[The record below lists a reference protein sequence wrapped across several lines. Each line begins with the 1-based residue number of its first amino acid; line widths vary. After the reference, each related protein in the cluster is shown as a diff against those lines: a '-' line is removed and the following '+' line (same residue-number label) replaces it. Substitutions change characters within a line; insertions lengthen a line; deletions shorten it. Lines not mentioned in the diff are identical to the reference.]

1 MEGKGV
7 PMTRM
12 RASWFAAALALV
24 VFAGVV
30 YLQAGAQAAPERQ
43 PLITEALVDAENATL
58 TINGFDFGA
67 EVPTVTLGMSALQVL
82 SMSESGVVT
91 GLPEV
96 LPGTYLLALSWAD
109 GAGAVFYPTLG
120 AVGPAGPA
128 GPQGEPGPFL
138 STGSTSAAY
147 GADAVVGGD
156 PTSSQDHAGLSNTHY
171 GDGALANRTTGNDN
185 SAFGQRALYN
195 LTTGKDNAAF
205 GRLSMRDLTTG
216 EDNLAIG
223 TQAML
228 RATTA
233 SFNMAFGSGALENN
247 LAGENNVAIGS
258 AALLTNLQSN
268 NIGIGRDALR
278 LNNEGSGN
286 TAIGYQAGIN
296 NRTGSNNVYIG
307 SRGTN
312 GDENVIRIGD
322 PNTHTKTILVGEVE
336 GDIKVVPVYQ

>member
-1 MEGKGV
+1 
-7 PMTRM
+7 MTRM
-12 RASWFAAALALV
+12 RGSWFAAALVPA

-30 YLQAGAQAAPERQ
+30 YLQAGAQTAPERQ
-43 PLITEALVDAENATL
+43 PLITEALVDAENGTL
-58 TINGFDFGA
+58 TINGFDFTGEA
-67 EVPTVTLGMSALQVL
+67 PTVTLGMSVLPVL
-82 SMSESGVVT
+82 SLTETGVVT

-138 STGSTSAAY
+138 STGSTSPASSMAY
-147 GADAVVGGD
+147 GGDAVVGGD
-156 PTSSQDHAGLSNTHY
+156 PTSSRDHAGLSNTHY

-185 SAFGQRALYN
+185 SAFGQHALHN

-205 GRLSMRDLTTG
+205 GRLSMRDMVSG

-223 TQAML
+223 TQAMM
-228 RATTA
+228 RSTTA

-247 LAGENNVAIGS
+247 DAGVNNVAIGS
-258 AALLTNLQSN
+258 AALLTSQGDN
-268 NIGIGRDALR
+268 NIAIGRDALR
-278 LNNEGSGN
+278 FNTDGSGN
-286 TAIGYQAGIN
+286 TAIGYQAGN
-296 NRTGSNNVYIG
+296 RNRTGSDNVYIG
-307 SRGTN
+307 SAGEP
-312 GDENVIRIGD
+312 GESGVIRIGN
-322 PNTHTKTILVGEVE
+322 PNAHTKTILVGEVE